1 MTMENEVKD
10 SVLKRAWRTVRIYY
24 AKALDIGLL
33 CFVML
38 CILSVIIGLGI
49 EPAIKEA
56 SLDTKDF
63 NKVVNLFAQFLLQPL
78 VYGASIFSLYAVR
91 RNGPKFSMLFCGF
104 NDFKRIAGTLYL
116 RGIYIFLWGL
126 LFIIPGIIRH
136 YDYAMTPF
144 LLHEHP
150 ELKFKDALER
160 SKNMM
165 DGHKADLFVWELLL
179 GLILGVFILLFGLF
193 SVSLILSYGALILSY
208 SDAIIVLIFV
218 FVAWVFA
225 TFTMLSQAL
234 YAEFY
239 EDLKGEINTEGT
251 PVEPKVEQTIQTE
264 EPESPK
270 PEASQGGYA
279 KDYR

>member
-1 MTMENEVKD
+1 MTMENVVNVVKD

-24 AKALDIGLL
+24 AKALGIGLL

-38 CILSVIIGLGI
+38 CILSL
-49 EPAIKEA
+49 
-56 SLDTKDF
+56 
-63 NKVVNLFAQFLLQPL
+63 VVGEYVAQFLLQPL

-116 RGIYIFLWGL
+116 RGLYIFLWGL
-126 LFIIPGIIRH
+126 LFIIPGFIRY

-150 ELKFKDALER
+150 ELKFKEALER

-179 GLILGVFILLFGLF
+179 GLMLFVPILLFGLF
-193 SVSLILSYGALILSY
+193 FALLIHFSYGGST
-208 SDAIIVLIFV
+208 IVLVVVVVLMVV
-218 FVAWVFA
+218 FVAWFFA
-225 TFTMLSQAL
+225 TFTMLSQTL

-239 EDLKGEINTEGT
+239 EDLKEETNTDGIL
-251 PVEPKVEQTIQTE
+251 VEPKVEQTIQTE
-264 EPESPK
+264 EPEPTK
-270 PEASQGGYA
+270 PEASQGGYV

>member
-1 MTMENEVKD
+1 
-10 SVLKRAWRTVRIYY
+10 
-24 AKALDIGLL
+24 
-33 CFVML
+33 
-38 CILSVIIGLGI
+38 
-49 EPAIKEA
+49 
-56 SLDTKDF
+56 
-63 NKVVNLFAQFLLQPL
+63 
-78 VYGASIFSLYAVR
+78 
-91 RNGPKFSMLFCGF
+91 
-104 NDFKRIAGTLYL
+104 
-116 RGIYIFLWGL
+116 
-126 LFIIPGIIRH
+126 
-136 YDYAMTPF
+136 
-144 LLHEHP
+144 
-150 ELKFKDALER
+150 
-160 SKNMM
+160 M
-165 DGHKADLFVWELLL
+165 DGHKADLFFWELLL